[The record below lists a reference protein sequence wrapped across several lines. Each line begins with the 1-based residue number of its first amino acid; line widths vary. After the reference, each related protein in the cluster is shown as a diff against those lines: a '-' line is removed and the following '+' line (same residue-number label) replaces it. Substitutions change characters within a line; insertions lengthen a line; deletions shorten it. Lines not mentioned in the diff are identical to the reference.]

1 MRKVRV
7 RACRQNTLS
16 YVECAGQLPAGR
28 QVATGQGMFNWFLR
42 SIVIVPVL
50 LGIFAART
58 RRLRVG
64 LLQLVALVVVYD
76 FLFILLLYYLRD
88 RWVP

>member
-1 MRKVRV
+1 
-7 RACRQNTLS
+7 
-16 YVECAGQLPAGR
+16 
-28 QVATGQGMFNWFLR
+28 MFNWFLR
-42 SIVIVPVL
+42 SVVIVPVL

>member
-1 MRKVRV
+1 
-7 RACRQNTLS
+7 
-16 YVECAGQLPAGR
+16 
-28 QVATGQGMFNWFLR
+28 MFNWFLR

-50 LGIFAART
+50 LGIFAARR